1 MTIAALRSCHLRVF
15 LPFPAPLCSHIRA
28 SSAVSETA
36 LIPAPTARPNLAPC
50 FGLDELVA
58 QWNKPV
64 CLLHKPVFQAYMLW
78 GLYTAFQKKKRGK
91 KVISA
96 AVWIRKGRQKAEWI
110 ILTRF
115 RMCCRWPGF
124 CKAIKARNLKGVYWM
139 L

>member
-28 SSAVSETA
+28 SGAVSETA
-36 LIPAPTARPNLAPC
+36 LIPAPAARPNLASC

-78 GLYTAFQKKKRGK
+78 GLYTAFQKKKKGEKSNFSCCVDKER
-91 KVISA
+91 A
-96 AVWIRKGRQKAEWI
+96 AKSRVDN
-110 ILTRF
+110 TD
-115 RMCCRWPGF
+115 P
-124 CKAIKARNLKGVYWM
+124 V
-139 L
+139 